1 MAEFIIKMA
10 DERGR
15 VQEQAQTAATAEEL
29 RARFV
34 HAGYHVFSV
43 RARSGFGGMKKGKVK
58 LETFLIF
65 NQQFL
70 TLIRAGLPILGS
82 IEMLAKNQK
91 NEHFAQQLYDVAARV
106 KTGDSLSSAFEA
118 QTGFP
123 IMYTTTLLAGERSG
137 NLQEVLERYV
147 SFQRISLTFRKKLIA
162 SLIYP
167 AVLLTLVCALVFF
180 MFVFVVPQFAN
191 LYEQMGAKLP
201 AMTMDLLAFGKFLH
215 ANVLYILG
223 IAAGTGYGLYRY
235 AQTEHG
241 RDSIDGFRVGMP
253 IFGKIWLKY
262 QVALFART
270 LSTLLTG
277 GLSLVPSLETAARSI
292 SSRRVSKAVMHSITT
307 VREGKPLADALLQ
320 TEIFPDLSTEMI
332 AVGEQTGALP
342 QMLNSVA
349 EFFEEDVATALTA
362 ALALI
367 EPAILIVMGVV
378 VVFILISL
386 YLPIF
391 SLGPGGGRPGG
402 KLMADANTFASD
414 SHALGRFQARPM
426 SAPRPSFWR
435 TRYHA
440 EFVDLK
446 NFKIQHELLRTVPV
460 ELMFRYNFVPI
471 EQQQRRAGHRRQR
484 PLAADGSG

>member
-1 MAEFIIKMA
+1 MAEFVIKLA

-15 VQEQAQTAATAEEL
+15 VQEQVQTAATAEEL
-29 RARFV
+29 RARFA

-43 RARSGFGGMKKGKVK
+43 RARGGIAMARRKVK
-58 LETFLIF
+58 LEPFLIF

-82 IEMLAKNQK
+82 LQMLAKNQK
-91 NEHFAQQLYDVAARV
+91 NAHFASQLDDVCGRV
-106 KTGDSLSSAFEA
+106 KNGDSLSAAFEA

-147 SFQRISLTFRKKLIA
+147 SFQRVSLSFRKKLVA

-167 AVLLTLVCALVFF
+167 GVLLTLVCGLMFF
-180 MFVFVVPQFAN
+180 MLVYVVPQFGK
-191 LYEQMGAKLP
+191 LYDQMGNKLP
-201 AMTMDLLAFGKFLH
+201 AMTTDLLAFGAFLQH
-215 ANVLYILG
+215 NIVWIVLIF
-223 IAAGTGYGLYRY
+223 AGTVFGSYRFSI
-235 AQTEHG
+235 TEKG
-241 RDSIDGFRVGMP
+241 RDMIDGFRVRLP

-292 SSRRVSKAVMHSITT
+292 SSRRVAKAVMTSVTT
-307 VREGKPLADALLQ
+307 VREGKSLADALVQ
-320 TEIFPDLSTEMI
+320 TKIFPDLAAEMI

-342 QMLNSVA
+342 QMLNSVS
-349 EFFEEDVATALTA
+349 EFFEEDVATALA
-362 ALALI
+362 ASLALI

-391 SLGPGGGRPGG
+391 SLGGAGGGQG
-402 KLMADANTFASD
+402 
-414 SHALGRFQARPM
+414 
-426 SAPRPSFWR
+426 
-435 TRYHA
+435 
-440 EFVDLK
+440 
-446 NFKIQHELLRTVPV
+446 
-460 ELMFRYNFVPI
+460 
-471 EQQQRRAGHRRQR
+471 
-484 PLAADGSG
+484 